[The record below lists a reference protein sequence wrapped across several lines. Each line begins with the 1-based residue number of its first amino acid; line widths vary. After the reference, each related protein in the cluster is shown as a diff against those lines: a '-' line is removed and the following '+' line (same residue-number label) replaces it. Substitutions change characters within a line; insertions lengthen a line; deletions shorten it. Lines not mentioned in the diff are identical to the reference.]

1 MGKDTDWN
9 YGITKMVKYG
19 EKDPIDMEKH
29 GLHEWYF
36 KGNQILSRKTWKNGK
51 RHGLHEK
58 FDRTGYLIS
67 SKIYK
72 NGKLVVSLFDM
83 SQTE

>member
-1 MGKDTDWN
+1 
-9 YGITKMVKYG
+9 
-19 EKDPIDMEKH
+19 
-29 GLHEWYF
+29 
-36 KGNQILSRKTWKNGK
+36 
-51 RHGLHEK
+51 LHEK